1 MNHGQVAIEHDR
13 IGLEVSYS
21 LGEYDYGYLLDR
33 ARSSVPEKLFDKDRF
48 NIPRVSTFTEGN
60 KTFILNFK
68 EICDVLNR
76 EPSQLMKFL
85 LRELATSGLVQGNR
99 AIFQGRFPDDGL
111 DDLVRRYTKEY
122 VLCPLCGQPDT
133 VLKKEGRVT
142 ILTCEACGARNP
154 VKGI

>member
-1 MNHGQVAIEHDR
+1 
-13 IGLEVSYS
+13 
-21 LGEYDYGYLLDR
+21 LGEYDYEYLLDR
-33 ARSSVPEKLFDKDRF
+33 ARTSVPERLFDKDRF
-48 NIPRVSTFTEGN
+48 NIPHVSTYTEGN

-76 EPSQLMKFL
+76 EPNQVMKFL

-99 AIFQGRFPDDGL
+99 AIFQGNFPDSSL
-111 DDLVRRYTKEY
+111 EDLVKRYTREY

-133 VLKKEGRVT
+133 VLKKEGRVI

-154 VKGI
+154 VRAI

>member
-1 MNHGQVAIEHDR
+1 VFCVVNE
-13 IGLEVSYS
+13 
-21 LGEYDYGYLLDR
+21 YGYEQLLDR
-33 ARSSVPEKLFDKDRF
+33 ARTSVPEKLFDKDRF

-60 KTFILNFK
+60 KTFVLNFK

-99 AIFQGRFPDDGL
+99 AVFQGRFPDSSL

>member
-1 MNHGQVAIEHDR
+1 LNQGQVAIEHDL
-13 IGLEVSYS
+13 IILEVSYV
-21 LGEYDYGYLLDR
+21 LGEYDYGFLLDR
-33 ARSSVPEKLFDKDRF
+33 AKSSFPEKLFDKDRF

-68 EICDVLNR
+68 EISDVLNR

-99 AIFQGRFPDDGL
+99 AIFQGRFPDNSL

-122 VLCPLCGQPDT
+122 VICPLCGQPDT